1 MAIYRKCHTC
11 GRVWIVSIQQAG
23 KRGKYECPD
32 CEEARNK
39 RDRERAANRA
49 STSDKGGTR
58 H

>member
-39 RDRERAANRA
+39 RDRERAAKDAGGNR
-49 STSDKGGTR
+49 
-58 H
+58 